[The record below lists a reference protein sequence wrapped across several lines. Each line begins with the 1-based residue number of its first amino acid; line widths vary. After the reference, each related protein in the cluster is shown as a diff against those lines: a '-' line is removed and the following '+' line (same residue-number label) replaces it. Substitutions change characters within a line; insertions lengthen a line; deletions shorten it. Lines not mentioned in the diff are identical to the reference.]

1 MTNEERER
9 AVEHLAAVA
18 RSMSGDFTRIT
29 FPEGVA
35 VKTADAIRAILSE
48 RAELLAAV
56 ERMRVA
62 LQPFAEVA
70 EEFSVCGDGQ
80 PISIKAAS
88 GKSDLNVGHLRRAAE
103 AAK

>member
-1 MTNEERER
+1 MTNEELER
-9 AVEHLAAVA
+9 AVERLNGDLLYAGDAQLAV
-18 RSMSGDFTRIT
+18 TRT
-29 FPEGVA
+29 PDLRFL
-35 VKTADAIRAILSE
+35 LSE
-48 RAELLAAV
+48 RAELLAVV

>member
-1 MTNEERER
+1 MTNEELER
-9 AVEHLAAVA
+9 AVERLTTDTE
-18 RSMSGDFTRIT
+18 R
-29 FPEGVA
+29 P
-35 VKTADAIRAILSE
+35 TAYKNVTVRAEDLWLILSE